1 MLSQVI
7 GKCFELDKKSLI
19 EPMLNV
25 WISVVSLAGC
35 ATGSFKTDFG
45 QVHEMNITNG
55 EAHGAAFIDDRPTVH
70 SQYCCYVIV
79 IVNLYN
85 CHQKYHLYTC

>member
-1 MLSQVI
+1 MI

-25 WISVVSLAGC
+25 WVSVVSLAGC

-45 QVHEMNITNG
+45 QVHEMPITNG
-55 EAHGAAFIDDRPTVH
+55 ELPGAA
-70 SQYCCYVIV
+70 Y
-79 IVNLYN
+79 
-85 CHQKYHLYTC
+85 